1 MFQKVFS
8 KSHTCN
14 FGSDTK
20 IHVQSREYSQ
30 VKAYWPLSNIITGLL
45 RNKGN
50 TTSQKITEYY
60 EANKMLDFFHV

>member
-1 MFQKVFS
+1 MFQKIFS

-50 TTSQKITEYY
+50 TASQKITENY

>member
-14 FGSDTK
+14 FGSD
-20 IHVQSREYSQ
+20 REYSQ

-50 TTSQKITEYY
+50 TASQKITENY